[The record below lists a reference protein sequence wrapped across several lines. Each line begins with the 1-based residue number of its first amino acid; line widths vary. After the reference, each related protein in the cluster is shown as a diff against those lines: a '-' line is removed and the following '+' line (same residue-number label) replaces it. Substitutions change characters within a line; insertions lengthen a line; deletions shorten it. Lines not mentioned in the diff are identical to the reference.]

1 MLLGYNYLLPD
12 FRMFRNLGCVAA
24 LTLALPL
31 FAQQVS
37 ISANPD
43 PQAAVIGDVFSSDA
57 GASGSVMLAGGSM
70 RLLSGSTVKAGAHAA
85 SVRLARGGELRVC
98 PDTGVAVNGTASR
111 DLMLSLSA
119 GALEAHY
126 SLPSSDV
133 VLTPDFRIVLAGPGE
148 LHIAVAADYR
158 GNGCVKSLA
167 GNTVPVMVA
176 ELMGTGTLQLSPGE
190 QVYFR
195 DGSVTNPSFRPLMN
209 CGCPGSSRQQSEVQ
223 TASQAAPTA
232 AKPPEIQP
240 APAAAPSQVGTK
252 PPPQE
257 AVSADSLPISMPGDV
272 HVEVEAPLVFSAR
285 EVESAPEPSVIADL
299 QPLQTPA
306 LFDPLLKNEVTAPA
320 PAGSTKEKKRKG
332 FFGRIGG
339 FFAAM
344 FRGK

>member
-1 MLLGYNYLLPD
+1 
-12 FRMFRNLGCVAA
+12 
-24 LTLALPL
+24 
-31 FAQQVS
+31 
-37 ISANPD
+37 
-43 PQAAVIGDVFSSDA
+43 
-57 GASGSVMLAGGSM
+57 M

-119 GALEAHY
+119 GAMEAHY

-167 GNTVPVMVA
+167 GNTVPVVVA

-209 CGCPGSSRQQSEVQ
+209 CGCPGSSSQQREVQ
-223 TASQAAPTA
+223 TATQAV
-232 AKPPEIQP
+232 P
-240 APAAAPSQVGTK
+240 APAKPAEVPLAPAASSQVETQ
-252 PPPQE
+252 PPPQEE

-285 EVESAPEPSVIADL
+285 EVEPAPEPSVIADL

-306 LFDPLLKNEVTAPA
+306 LFDPLLKNEVTVPA
-320 PAGSTKEKKRKG
+320 AVSIKEKKRRG

>member
-1 MLLGYNYLLPD
+1 LRYNTFSRVRMLRCLC
-12 FRMFRNLGCVAA
+12 CVGA
-24 LTLALPL
+24 LWFALPL
-31 FAQQVS
+31 LAQQLS
-37 ISANPD
+37 ISSTPD
-43 PQAAVIGDVFSSDA
+43 SHAAVIGDVFSSDA
-57 GASGSVMLAGGSM
+57 GASGSVVLAGGSM

-119 GALEAHY
+119 GAMEAHY

-167 GNTVPVMVA
+167 GNTVPVLVA

-209 CGCPGSSRQQSEVQ
+209 CGCPGPSSQQREVQ
-223 TASQAAPTA
+223 TATQAAPTA
-232 AKPPEIQP
+232 AKPPQIP
-240 APAAAPSQVGTK
+240 RAPAAPSQVETQL
-252 PPPQE
+252 PPQE

-320 PAGSTKEKKRKG
+320 PAVSTKEKKRRG